1 MMARLSNEQGRRQ
14 DLSRFGYRGEAVDHS
29 VIWRQ
34 LRCDFLPPA
43 DRLELAELPA
53 AARALADRYCA
64 WRATMDELL
73 DRCDAIHLEILRG
86 GPDRD
91 VVETY
96 AMARD
101 HYEDSVEAFGSMRV
115 ELQAVLAAR

>member
-1 MMARLSNEQGRRQ
+1 MTRLSNEQGRRA
-14 DLSRFGYRGEAVDHS
+14 DLKRFGYRSEVADPS
-29 VIWRQ
+29 AIWRQ
-34 LRCDFLPPA
+34 LRCDFPPPSNA
-43 DRLELAELPA
+43 LELTELPVS
-53 AARALADRYCA
+53 ARELAGRYCA

-96 AMARD
+96 VVARD
-101 HYEDSVEAFGSMRV
+101 AYEDAVEAFGEMRV
-115 ELQAVLAAR
+115 ELQAALAPR